1 MEDVVVESEEAFTC
15 TFGFRG
21 ENHVGNQIIG
31 EAEPRDLSAAAV
43 EALHETF
50 EKKGVE
56 STLIKLEEELLP
68 PPAAGKPWP
77 KARVLAVTQKG
88 VKKLLKF
95 GEAELYAEAKRLKFD
110 RKVLARGK
118 VVNKHARFC
127 TTMADFGQ
135 EPCYEEGKGTVNNF
149 KDFPAFDAL
158 RGVVAECVGEKP
170 EEKTLIGEVNHYYDK
185 WRGIGFHG
193 DAERAISKDPK
204 RGKEYG
210 GGMTVGM
217 RIGPGAKGMPLRF
230 LGYLK
235 KRAIGKMG
243 VLALGRGAL
252 YFMCGKANGGDFKQS
267 NVQTWRH
274 AAGHDAKR
282 WGEPSGVQGKE
293 LKKEGK
299 KWPVKAVYPRV

>member
-1 MEDVVVESEEAFTC
+1 MGDIVIENEQAFTC

-31 EAEPRDLSAAAV
+31 EAEPRNLDAAAV
-43 EALHETF
+43 EALHEKC

-68 PPAAGKPWP
+68 AAGEPWP
-77 KARVLAVTQKG
+77 KARVLVVTRKG
-88 VKKLLKF
+88 VKKLLKL
-95 GEAELYAEAKRLKFD
+95 GEPALYAEAMRLRID
-110 RKVLARGK
+110 RKVKSRGR

-127 TTMADFGQ
+127 TTMADFSQ
-135 EPCYEEGKGTVNNF
+135 EPCYEEGRGTVNNF

-158 RGVVAECVGEKP
+158 RSVVAECVGEKP

-185 WRGIGFHG
+185 SRGIGFHG
-193 DAERAISKDPK
+193 DAERAISKDPENEN
-204 RGKEYG
+204 EYG
-210 GGMTVGM
+210 GGMTVGI
-217 RIGPGAKGMPLRF
+217 RIGPGAEGMPLRF
-230 LGYLK
+230 LGYHK
-235 KRAIGKMG
+235 KRAFGKMG
-243 VLALGRGAL
+243 VLALERGAL
-252 YFMCGKANGGDFKQS
+252 YFMCGKANGGDFKRS

-299 KWPVKAVYPRV
+299 KWPVKQVYPRV